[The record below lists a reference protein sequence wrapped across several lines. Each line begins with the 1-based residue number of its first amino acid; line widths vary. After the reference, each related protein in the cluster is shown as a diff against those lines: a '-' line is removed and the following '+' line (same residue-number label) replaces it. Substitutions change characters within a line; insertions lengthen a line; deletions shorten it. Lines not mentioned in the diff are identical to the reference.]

1 MPDAT
6 TVSAD
11 PVELTVR
18 LMSIDSTSGHES
30 DVIHWLDQH
39 LAGRGWRTQRIPVSP
54 GRDDLYATNSDAR
67 ADTSRRYSA
76 NPPPSIPACPWCSLS
91 S

>member
-1 MPDAT
+1 MPDATT

-54 GRDDLYATNSDAR
+54 GRDDL
-67 ADTSRRYSA
+67 
-76 NPPPSIPACPWCSLS
+76 
-91 S
+91 